1 MPRTGEGFLGGKCVS
16 HKRGN
21 CSFCI
26 SGVHLL
32 RAWRFAVDIQ
42 ISGQMDSTG
51 SEDSCTFM
59 AYGVGFPGAQAQRI
73 RVHSWL
79 MVSASLACI
88 YRSSTG
94 PCSDMIKYIIALD
107 TSLPLSATLKRLY
120 EYHDSHQT
128 TQAFTNQQS
137 PNHHVRLLLKFTRMA
152 DERTV

>member
-1 MPRTGEGFLGGKCVS
+1 MIIQTRATRCHGQEKGFGRGSVS
-16 HKRGN
+16 HTKERIAHSAYLALI
-21 CSFCI
+21 CFEH
-26 SGVHLL
+26 GVLQL
-32 RAWRFAVDIQ
+32 
-42 ISGQMDSTG
+42 
-51 SEDSCTFM
+51 TFK
-59 AYGVGFPGAQAQRI
+59 YQDKWTAQVQRI
-73 RVHSWL
+73 SVHSWL